1 MKGIVLAGGFG
12 TRLHPSTISVSKQLL
27 PIYDKPLVYYPLS
40 TLMSSG
46 ITEILIVTSEVDI
59 ALFKK
64 LFGDGSRLGI
74 NITYESQTHPNGI
87 AEAFLIGE
95 EFIGKDEVTL
105 ILGDNI
111 FIGNKV
117 SSQIFLDTKTS
128 FIGNKIFAYQ
138 VPDPGRYGV
147 VEFDEKFKAI
157 SIEEKPKDPKS
168 HYAVTGLYLYDNKV
182 VDIAKSL
189 EPSARGELE
198 ITDINR
204 VYLEDNSME
213 VCLLDAEETWLD
225 AGTPE
230 SMLEASHFVQTI
242 QKRRSCQI
250 GCPEEIALI
259 KGYISKDEFME
270 LARLSPKNSYGDYL
284 RSLEF
289 KD

>member
-46 ITEILIVTSEVDI
+46 ITEILIVTSETDI

-117 SSQIFLDTKTS
+117 SSQIFQDTKTS
-128 FIGNKIFAYQ
+128 FIGTKIFAYQ

-147 VEFDEKFKAI
+147 VEFDDKFKAI

>member
-117 SSQIFLDTKTS
+117 SSQIFQDTKTS

-147 VEFDEKFKAI
+147 VEFDDKFKAI

-259 KGYISKDEFME
+259 KGYISKQEFME